1 MNPLWDLVESAA
13 TEHGDS
19 PSVHTLTRTYSFIEV
34 RKIAENIAAELRER
48 GLRPGDLVATML
60 PNSLDWFFVLACAHE
75 GLLSVSVYSAAHAED
90 LGAAVLV
97 QREGAQASDVC
108 ETLEVDE
115 HWLRRME
122 SGSNPTPSRE
132 FAGQES
138 LARLV
143 LTSGTTGKAKAA
155 EYSVGTIQAR
165 LDNAERVW
173 NLGSGNRINFVGVST
188 MGGLSQ
194 GMLSLWAGA
203 PYFALDA
210 ITDAVPELI
219 TEFDVTLL
227 LGSTV
232 NLAQV
237 ADAVSTVTGSI
248 TSVTQILIGGSAP
261 NNALLNRLAQVFP
274 AALVMVLY
282 GSTEGGVIAARP
294 AVIDA
299 DTRNVGS
306 PFPGVR
312 VEICDESGNLVGA
325 DKMGEVR
332 YSSPELVQRYY
343 RDPAATAEAL
353 RDGFFYPGDRG
364 FVSSAGEL
372 FIVGRMDDVI
382 NIGGVKVD
390 PNELERIA
398 VGTEGVVDAAVF
410 AHEGTDGRPSLA
422 MALVTTTAHA
432 MKSVDERIRAQ
443 SIATVPAV
451 YFRVMELP
459 RNEMGKLK
467 RDNLADYVNERSA

>member
-1 MNPLWDLVESAA
+1 
-13 TEHGDS
+13 
-19 PSVHTLTRTYSFIEV
+19 
-34 RKIAENIAAELRER
+34 
-48 GLRPGDLVATML
+48 
-60 PNSLDWFFVLACAHE
+60 
-75 GLLSVSVYSAAHAED
+75 
-90 LGAAVLV
+90 
-97 QREGAQASDVC
+97 
-108 ETLEVDE
+108 
-115 HWLRRME
+115 
-122 SGSNPTPSRE
+122 
-132 FAGQES
+132 
-138 LARLV
+138 
-143 LTSGTTGKAKAA
+143 
-155 EYSVGTIQAR
+155 
-165 LDNAERVW
+165 
-173 NLGSGNRINFVGVST
+173 
-188 MGGLSQ
+188 
-194 GMLSLWAGA
+194 
-203 PYFALDA
+203 
-210 ITDAVPELI
+210 
-219 TEFDVTLL
+219 
-227 LGSTV
+227 
-232 NLAQV
+232 
-237 ADAVSTVTGSI
+237 
-248 TSVTQILIGGSAP
+248 
-261 NNALLNRLAQVFP
+261 
-274 AALVMVLY
+274 
-282 GSTEGGVIAARP
+282 
-294 AVIDA
+294 
-299 DTRNVGS
+299 
-306 PFPGVR
+306 
-312 VEICDESGNLVGA
+312 
-325 DKMGEVR
+325 MGEVR